1 MNFNVD
7 GIDNLNDYYSVELK
21 QHRLSKL
28 INDKFLFHHLN
39 LSEINTLK
47 EEYDFIFHLAAQAGV
62 RASLKNKEAYII
74 SNIQGFDHVCKFAKA
89 IECKNIIYASS
100 SSVYSDRNIK
110 DFNEIDSDLKP
121 KSFYGE
127 TKLANEEY
135 AKEFSKQSNISMIGL
150 RLFSVYGPMG
160 RPDMAYYL
168 FTDLISKNKEVS
180 LINSGNMYRDMTYID
195 DVIAGIIQS
204 MRFMEKNNTTVNKVF
219 NLGSNNPIKTSYLLE
234 AIESELNLKAIIKEH
249 KSSHESEYTNADLKR
264 AREILGYN
272 PRTHIDVGIKK
283 FIEWYKNYENV

>member
-1 MNFNVD
+1 
-7 GIDNLNDYYSVELK
+7 
-21 QHRLSKL
+21 
-28 INDKFLFHHLN
+28 
-39 LSEINTLK
+39 
-47 EEYDFIFHLAAQAGV
+47 
-62 RASLKNKEAYII
+62 
-74 SNIQGFDHVCKFAKA
+74 
-89 IECKNIIYASS
+89 
-100 SSVYSDRNIK
+100 
-110 DFNEIDSDLKP
+110 
-121 KSFYGE
+121 
-127 TKLANEEY
+127 
-135 AKEFSKQSNISMIGL
+135 
-150 RLFSVYGPMG
+150 
-160 RPDMAYYL
+160 
-168 FTDLISKNKEVS
+168 
-180 LINSGNMYRDMTYID
+180 MTYID